1 VKQGDEYVL
10 RLPLP
15 HVEIGKVSMT
25 KRGDEL
31 FIEIGNFRRD
41 MLLPTTLAERPAR
54 RAYFRNG
61 VLEVFFGPPETLSLQ
76 TDESNEKEEST
87 SP

>member
-1 VKQGDEYVL
+1 
-10 RLPLP
+10 
-15 HVEIGKVSMT
+15 MT

-61 VLEVFFGPPETLSLQ
+61 VLEVFFGPPETLSLK
-76 TDESNEKEEST
+76 TDAQEEST
-87 SP
+87 PS

>member
-1 VKQGDEYVL
+1 M

-41 MLLPTTLAERPAR
+41 MILPMTLAERPAR
-54 RAYFRNG
+54 RAVFKNG
-61 VLEVFFGPPETLSLQ
+61 VLEVRFGPPEVLQ
-76 TDESNEKEEST
+76 
-87 SP
+87 PA